1 MNILDAAEKVLLER
15 GVPMP
20 IDNIA
25 DIILRNGL
33 WTSAGKTPKVSIASR
48 LYVDMKENGAKSRFV
63 KTRAGMIDIRNAES
77 LFSCEDLPSEG
88 LSWRDRAAL
97 KKFVADIYALS
108 AEEFEAGIR
117 KVLEDAGIGELER
130 ISRRKRDEVNF
141 AGYVTILGTISV
153 RIRVLAARWK
163 RGAVTSLAVDR
174 IRRDI
179 VPGDR
184 AAIFSVGGFSKEAV
198 AAAAS
203 DGEPPI
209 ALFDAEDMERMLK
222 L

>member
-1 MNILDAAEKVLLER
+1 
-15 GVPMP
+15 MP

-25 DIILRNGL
+25 DIVLRHGL

-48 LYVDMKENGAKSRFV
+48 IYVDMKVNGAKSRFV
-63 KTRAGMIDIRNAES
+63 KTRAGMIDIRNADS
-77 LFSCEDLPSEG
+77 LFSSDDLPSEG
-88 LSWRDRAAL
+88 MSWRDRAAL

-108 AEEFEAGIR
+108 DEEFEAGIR
-117 KVLEDAGIGELER
+117 KVLEEAGIGELER

-141 AGYVTILGTISV
+141 AGYVTILGAISV
-153 RIRVLAARWK
+153 RVRVLAARWK
-163 RGAVTSLAVDR
+163 RGAVTSGAVDR

-184 AAIFSVGGFSKEAV
+184 AVIFSLGGYSREAV
-198 AAAAS
+198 AAAAA

-209 ALFDAEDMERMLK
+209 VLFDAEDMERMLK